1 MKKVA
6 IVVCL
11 STFLMLI
18 LVFGGKMADHGH
30 PSANNP
36 NELPLY
42 LITIGNF
49 RETPAAPATTSSCIV
64 NETEKVPL
72 ETANGVLR
80 LAFRYYQDNFRKK

>member
-11 STFLMLI
+11 STFLILMLA
-18 LVFGGKMADHGH
+18 LGGKMAGHGH

-36 NELPLY
+36 SELPLY
-42 LITIGNF
+42 LITLGNF
-49 RETPAAPATTSSCIV
+49 RETPAAPVTSSCVV

-72 ETANGVLR
+72 EVAKDILHLTLK
-80 LAFRYYQDNFRKK
+80 YYQDNFPKK

>member
-6 IVVCL
+6 VVLCL
-11 STFLMLI
+11 STFLMLM
-18 LVFGGKMADHGH
+18 LVLEGKMASHGQ

-42 LITIGNF
+42 LITLGNF
-49 RETPAAPATTSSCIV
+49 REAPAAPATSSCIM

-72 ETANGVLR
+72 ESAKDFLN
-80 LAFRYYQDNFRKK
+80 LALRYYQDNFKKK